1 MVKVQA
7 IMDFTYKKYDKIQ
20 NLNSL
25 DEIEKGKIFK
35 DDIFEVEDEE
45 ALYLTG
51 KNKNNIVA
59 VKVLEVKPAETTM
72 IEQKIDNISM
82 KIGEKS
88 ITLSADKIELDNIT
102 LVKEKEKPK
111 KRTTKKKEDK

>member
-7 IMDFTYKKYDKIQ
+7 IIDFSYKKYDKIQ

-25 DEIEKGKIFK
+25 DEIEKGTIFTG
-35 DDIFEVEDEE
+35 DIFEVEDKE

-59 VKVLEVKPAETTM
+59 VEV
-72 IEQKIDNISM
+72 IEVIPEIKEEKKI
-82 KIGEKS
+82 
-88 ITLSADKIELDNIT
+88 
-102 LVKEKEKPK
+102 
-111 KRTTKKKEDK
+111 TTKGKNKNNKKK